1 MVILEKNI
9 MVVTT
14 TMTTTTTTTRGHTL
28 EQVVDTK
35 RKCDL
40 EMMRPNPV
48 MRPNPAGG
56 RKLQS

>member
-1 MVILEKNI
+1 MVILEKI
-9 MVVTT
+9 HIVTT

-56 RKLQS
+56 QRLQR